1 MNLNSCVVC
10 VDGMKIIHL
19 IIKDLLLIASR
30 ALEVWGSHEAL
41 VKERL
46 KKEIERKIY
55 HQSRYIYL
63 YIVHLLN

>member
-1 MNLNSCVVC
+1 MRLNYYVVC
-10 VDGMKIIHL
+10 IDDIKIIHL
-19 IIKDLLLIASR
+19 IIEDLSRIASR
-30 ALEVWGSHEAL
+30 ALEVWGSQEAL

-55 HQSRYIYL
+55 HQSKYMYL